1 MQFND
6 YVRIYKYNPIIII
19 IIISHLEK
27 HQNNII
33 FPIITTG

>member
-1 MQFND
+1 MQLND

-19 IIISHLEK
+19 IILHLEK

>member
-19 IIISHLEK
+19 IIPYLEK

-33 FPIITTG
+33 FPTITTG

>member
-6 YVRIYKYNPIIII
+6 YVRIYKYNLIIII

-27 HQNNII
+27 HQNNFI
-33 FPIITTG
+33 FPTITTG